1 VRYVRPCPLM
11 PSVTMGID
19 AAVTANT
26 NSSNTAT
33 REINAPPNFFQGPS
47 FWSPQNPHPA
57 TTRTIF
63 QRPRVDAVLPP
74 ASFSRAIASKYS
86 LRDRV
91 CSAAPARGLPL
102 DRPAMT
108 QGRPLMR
115 SAIAGPVGARARS
128 RRVSTVSAGRRN
140 GIREAFSLI
149 WLPMRFPKARSYVDI
164 DGKMNDIIASTAS
177 NARTHDLRVC
187 AIRRHRRAQ
196 SPSPASPDRWS
207 RFEW

>member
-115 SAIAGPVGARARS
+115 SAIAGPVGPEPAAGE
-128 RRVSTVSAGRRN
+128 SAPCPPG
-140 GIREAFSLI
+140 GA
-149 WLPMRFPKARSYVDI
+149 
-164 DGKMNDIIASTAS
+164 TAS
-177 NARTHDLRVC
+177 GRLSRSSGFPC
-187 AIRRHRRAQ
+187 A
-196 SPSPASPDRWS
+196 S
-207 RFEW
+207 RKRDHMSISMEK